1 MFLANRK
8 LKLIFLP
15 FLYAILGCIIGIIN
29 GFILCRSK
37 NQIFIVAAALAAI
50 YISVPYSLSKRRT
63 LYLAIMQ
70 ACIICYS
77 KLSRN
82 NRISPI
88 LVVWIVCLSR
98 CCIEMVTRY
107 DNMKEASGQST
118 NSVKNLKNT
127 LGRWRWSDHNI
138 NFRYFIFIGTFRSR
152 FLLLHFNI
160 LFFFSGC
167 FLNHSLCLQR
177 CCLIINSLSLSYI
190 TSPADIKISRNTP
203 EDHSKHKSYQTTPEC
218 M

>member
-15 FLYAILGCIIGIIN
+15 FLYALFGCISGLVN
-29 GFILCRSK
+29 GFILCRFQSP
-37 NQIFIVAAALAAI
+37 IIIVAAALAAI

-88 LVVWIVCLSR
+88 LVVCVVCWITWRGIFFSNTQR
-98 CCIEMVTRY
+98 NTSQHKSSK
-107 DNMKEASGQST
+107 D
-118 NSVKNLKNT
+118 T
-127 LGRWRWSDHNI
+127 LGRWGRSNHN
-138 NFRYFIFIGTFRSR
+138 S
-152 FLLLHFNI
+152 
-160 LFFFSGC
+160 
-167 FLNHSLCLQR
+167 SL
-177 CCLIINSLSLSYI
+177 
-190 TSPADIKISRNTP
+190 
-203 EDHSKHKSYQTTPEC
+203 
-218 M
+218 